1 MAPPCRPPCALRERT
16 STPSSPAT
24 IRRRVKDS
32 EVPRSGT
39 VHRPRSRQTL
49 RFHFLVFRFDSTRR
63 LRGGELCAAEDDDND
78 DDDAGTE
85 DDDDDDDD
93 DDEGAGTANGLRTF
107 RVAQLSG
114 QLSGQHHEHMERF
127 DHQRQRPVHQLHQFR
142 HRGRLRLP
150 QGECF
155 PICKKKN

>member
-93 DDEGAGTANGLRTF
+93 EGAGTANGLRTF

-114 QLSGQHHEHMERF
+114 QLSGQHHEHVERF